1 MKPFNLKEY
10 LKNPNRKVVT
20 RDGVEVRIICTD
32 FDREYPIVGAIKE
45 HTFPTLF
52 TEKGCY
58 NSDGTSSPCDLFF
71 APEKKEKK
79 EKHEGWVNVYK
90 GENRDYFTLGS
101 MIYDR
106 KEDAERCR
114 IEETCVATVK
124 IEWEDEQL

>member
-10 LKNPNRKVVT
+10 LKNPNRKIVT
-20 RDGVEVRIICTD
+20 RDGVAVRIICTD

-45 HTFPTLF
+45 HTFLTLF

-79 EKHEGWVNVYK
+79 EKHDGWVNVYK

-124 IEWEDEQL
+124 IEWEDE

>member
-1 MKPFNLKEY
+1 MEQFSLKEY

-20 RDGVEVRIICTD
+20 RDGVAVRIICTD

-71 APEKKEKK
+71 APEKN
-79 EKHEGWVNVYK
+79 EGWINIFK
-90 GENRDYFTLGS
+90 
-101 MIYDR
+101 IYDR
-106 KEDAERCR
+106 NVVGQSRIFESETTA
-114 IEETCVATVK
+114 IEEGKNYDNYFTTIK
-124 IEWEDEQL
+124 IEWEE

>member
-1 MKPFNLKEY
+1 MKPFSLKEY
-10 LKNPNRKVVT
+10 LKNPNRKIVT
-20 RDGVEVRIICTD
+20 RDGVAVRIICTD

-45 HTFPTLF
+45 HTFPSLF

-58 NSDGTSSPCDLFF
+58 NSDGSSSPCDLFF

-79 EKHEGWVNVYK
+79 EKHEGWINVYK

-124 IEWEDEQL
+124 IEWEDE

>member
-1 MKPFNLKEY
+1 MKQFSLEEY
-10 LKNPNRKVVT
+10 IKNPNRKIVT
-20 RDGVEVRIICTD
+20 RDGVAVRIICTD
-32 FDREYPIVGAIKE
+32 FDREYPIVGAIKG

-71 APEKKEKK
+71 APEQEEKK

-124 IEWEDEQL
+124 IEWEDE

>member
-1 MKPFNLKEY
+1 MKPFSLKEY
-10 LKNPNRKVVT
+10 LKNPNRKIVT
-20 RDGVEVRIICTD
+20 RDGVAVRIICTD

-58 NSDGTSSPCDLFF
+58 NSDGSSSPCDLFF
-71 APEKKEKK
+71 APEKEEKK

-101 MIYDR
+101 MIYDQ

-124 IEWEDEQL
+124 IEWEDE

>member
-1 MKPFNLKEY
+1 MKPFSLKEY
-10 LKNPNRKVVT
+10 LKNPNRKIVT
-20 RDGVEVRIICTD
+20 RDGVAVRIICTD

-58 NSDGTSSPCDLFF
+58 NSDGSSSPCDLFF

-124 IEWEDEQL
+124 IEWEDE